1 MSQTLGVIMALNGTY
16 RAFALV
22 HDSRGHASM
31 TALSSGSPIYDALRL
46 SLVNRRLGEIVLF
59 AQCLHEVF
67 GAAIL
72 QRGIAPLSRGTSLSG
87 RER

>member
-1 MSQTLGVIMALNGTY
+1 MALNGTY

-46 SLVNRRLGEIVLF
+46 SLVNRRLGEIVLLRNVF
-59 AQCLHEVF
+59 MKFSAQQFFNAGLHRYPGEH
-67 GAAIL
+67 L
-72 QRGIAPLSRGTSLSG
+72 
-87 RER
+87 